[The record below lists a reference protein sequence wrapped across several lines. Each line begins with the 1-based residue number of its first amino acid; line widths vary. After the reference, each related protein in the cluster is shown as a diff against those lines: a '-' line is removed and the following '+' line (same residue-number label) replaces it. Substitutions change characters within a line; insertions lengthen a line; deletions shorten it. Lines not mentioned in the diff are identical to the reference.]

1 MTMQTLTVT
10 SPNTCGLSVIGTDIV
25 YIQAA
30 GLLTFAPDTATF
42 SEYLTPEDAAAA
54 ALVIDPSYDVNNIF
68 GPLTLTPVNVTESP
82 ITAIVGAEV
91 AIDCEYECSD
101 PAATVSYQW
110 SLNGTEIPGAH
121 ESTLELSNVSEAYAG
136 DYTCAVSASNAQGQ
150 TGSASASFTLTVNP
164 APQPSGVLN
173 TGRSGAGP
181 QDLAPSYFP
190 SLSNMPAGV
199 TEADLELYIPGT
211 NTVIPYNNSLPAPF
225 KFDSMGNCY
234 NSGDYRT
241 VIRVAETGAVLATVS
256 PVAGPNKDIFWL
268 YNPVVPAAPTG
279 SSVAIGE

>member
-1 MTMQTLTVT
+1 MGSNPVYVSGGPSADIYPGAGYTGFEEFVT
-10 SPNTCGLSVIGTDIV
+10 P
-25 YIQAA
+25 A
-30 GLLTFAPDTATF
+30 
-42 SEYLTPEDAAAA
+42 EAAARA
-54 ALVIDPSYDVNNIF
+54 VEINPAYDTSLIL
-68 GPLTLTPVNVTESP
+68 GSLTLDPVNVSDPLE
-82 ITAIVGAEV
+82 TAYIGANLTL
-91 AIDCEYECSD
+91 DCEYECTD
-101 PAATVSYQW
+101 PSATVTYSW
-110 SLNGTEIPGAH
+110 SGPTGDLGVGGSSLI
-121 ESTLELSNVSEAYAG
+121 LDNVSEAYSGIYMCTVIATNSLNQSG
-136 DYTCAVSASNAQGQ
+136 ASGNQFLITITPA
-150 TGSASASFTLTVNP
+150 P

-234 NSGDYRT
+234 NPGDYRT
-241 VIRVAETGAVLATVS
+241 VIRVAETGAVLATVY

-268 YNPVVPAAPTG
+268 YNPVVPAAPAG